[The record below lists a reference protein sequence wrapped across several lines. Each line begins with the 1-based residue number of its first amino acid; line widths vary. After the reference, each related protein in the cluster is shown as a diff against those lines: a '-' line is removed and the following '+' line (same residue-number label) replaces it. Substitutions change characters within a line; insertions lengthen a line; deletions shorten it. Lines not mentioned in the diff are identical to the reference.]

1 MRLKPYTVKPM
12 QKPQSNR
19 SELIVPRRTP
29 EEEKQLLDLMAR
41 GELKAAIAKVLQR
54 TEAAIEG
61 RAHTLKNRADPA
73 LRPDGKV

>member
-1 MRLKPYTVKPM
+1 M

-19 SELIVPRRTP
+19 SELIVPRNNRNWTP
-29 EEEKQLLDLMAR
+29 EEEKQLFDLMAR
-41 GELKAAIAKVLQR
+41 GEPKAAIAKVLQR

-61 RAHTLKNRADPA
+61 RAHTLRNRADPA